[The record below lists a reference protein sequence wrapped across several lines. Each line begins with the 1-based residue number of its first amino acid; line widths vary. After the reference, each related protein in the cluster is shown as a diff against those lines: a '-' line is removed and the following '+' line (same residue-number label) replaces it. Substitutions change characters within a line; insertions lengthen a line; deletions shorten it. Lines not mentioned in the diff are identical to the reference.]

1 MTTTTSFIS
10 KSRGAAAGIVRPNRM
25 QNHQQW
31 LIAGPKYQR
40 TW

>member
-25 QNHQQW
+25 QTLPQC
-31 LIAGPKYQR
+31 LIAGRKYQR